1 MLYEFPSLNSQYCCY
16 VLPRRTANG
25 VGSADWF
32 GPITSSCCQAKK
44 LYFQCKFNIQ
54 GFSLQW
60 KHACIE
66 LKIVDFSDWCR
77 WLKVLKDRP
86 VQPPSGFVVALR
98 YQSLQ
103 IISNYFRD
111 LPLNLLD
118 IIKGFF
124 QKRLIFYYTS
134 VFHRVLLYCWIVCS
148 NENQLCLNFSPLYFL
163 RTGHTERLSWVK
175 QKWPLTYKV

>member
-1 MLYEFPSLNSQYCCY
+1 MDNKKAFCFSLGSV
-16 VLPRRTANG
+16 VLLLLFCFNILLPVVFCVTN
-25 VGSADWF
+25 VVILCICMHTVCNFLSLFTTNW
-32 GPITSSCCQAKK
+32 
-44 LYFQCKFNIQ
+44 YFQCKFNIQ

-86 VQPPSGFVVALR
+86 VQPPSGFLVALH

-103 IISNYFRD
+103 IISNSFRE
-111 LPLNLLD
+111 LPLHLLD
-118 IIKGFF
+118 IIQGFF

-134 VFHRVLLYCWIVCS
+134 VFHHVFFVLLGVM
-148 NENQLCLNFSPLYFL
+148 
-163 RTGHTERLSWVK
+163 
-175 QKWPLTYKV
+175 